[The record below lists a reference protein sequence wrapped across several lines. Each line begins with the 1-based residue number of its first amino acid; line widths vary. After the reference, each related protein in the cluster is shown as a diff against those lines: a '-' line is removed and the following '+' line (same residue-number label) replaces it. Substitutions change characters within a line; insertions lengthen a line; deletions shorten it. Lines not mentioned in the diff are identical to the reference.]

1 MLFRSDFIAAHFDG
15 LFNAGMLGV
24 GPGAEKFLEWWTEV
38 CYQRCST
45 KLRGMVGD
53 QGYLNLVPVLFERV
67 KIFKER
73 NHNVARWNSKTL
85 HLSFSANNPE
95 QPTIE
100 GNDPVATYHA
110 AFCDEV
116 GVYQLK
122 FCWDQIVSFFSPGYQ
137 RNSSSA
143 LEQNV
148 LFQQRIFWKYLDY
161 LLKWEKWRNKPLAKL
176 GLSTIARPRE
186 IGRAHV

>member
-1 MLFRSDFIAAHFDG
+1 MLFRS
-15 LFNAGMLGV
+15 
-24 GPGAEKFLEWWTEV
+24 
-38 CYQRCST
+38 
-45 KLRGMVGD
+45 
-53 QGYLNLVPVLFERV
+53 
-67 KIFKER
+67 
-73 NHNVARWNSKTL
+73 
-85 HLSFSANNPE
+85 
-95 QPTIE
+95 
-100 GNDPVATYHA
+100 VATYHA

-186 IGRAHV
+186 FWISISGRRWLNLAIRARRLFRIIQVGLPQDVFFQKRRGTGNLDSINWVDTNQKALRSSGPKGLKSKKVA